1 MSDAKIE
8 TRIVVTNNFLKR
20 PWVPEITEKQG
31 LHFIKIDKWDRELNM
46 FITGQ
51 GLDLSKTGRRDI
63 NTKFIEEL
71 QRLRTQ
77 ACDAAVAAAHAVD
90 DAMSEHPRKKQRKA
104 RPVDQ
109 DIVAPYL
116 CISCPAIRRGDV
128 EIDGLE
134 MNVLFGVKNHT
145 LWVEC
150 TSANLEYIRH
160 GVLASKE
167 LGEVGRTWKPK
178 GADPNPDHDDLGS
191 ADDLGDQQ
199 SPVVDVAALVDSTV
213 ATDT

>member
-1 MSDAKIE
+1 MSNAKIE
-8 TRIVVTNNFLKR
+8 TRIVVTNAFLKR
-20 PWVPEITEKQG
+20 PWVPETSERQG
-31 LHFIKIDKWDRELNM
+31 LSFIKIDKWDRELNM

-51 GLDLSKTGRRDI
+51 GLDLSKSGRRDI

-90 DAMSEHPRKKQRKA
+90 DAMGEQARKKPRKA

-116 CISCPAIRRGDV
+116 CITCPAIRRGEV
-128 EIDGLE
+128 NIEGLE
-134 MNVLFGVKNHT
+134 MNVLYGVKNHP

-150 TSANLEYIRH
+150 TTANLEYIRH

-167 LGEVGRTWKPK
+167 SGEVGRTWKPK
-178 GADPNPDHDDLGS
+178 GAAGDADRDRDD
-191 ADDLGDQQ
+191 ADALSDAQ
-199 SPVVDVAALVDSTV
+199 SPADVDAALADAASSEV
-213 ATDT
+213 